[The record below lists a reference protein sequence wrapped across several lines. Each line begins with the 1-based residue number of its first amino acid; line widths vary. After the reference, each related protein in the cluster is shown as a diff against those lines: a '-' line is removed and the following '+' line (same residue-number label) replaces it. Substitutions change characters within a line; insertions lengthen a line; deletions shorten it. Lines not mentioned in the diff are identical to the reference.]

1 MTSKGYIDDFYKQF
15 EGLNK
20 KLDKANST
28 ISQLSLNNSILL
40 SEVKELKQKLNEHD
54 SRISFRNRKIKK

>member
-1 MTSKGYIDDFYKQF
+1 MTSKGYINDFYKQF

-40 SEVKELKQKLNEHD
+40 SEVKELKQK
-54 SRISFRNRKIKK
+54 